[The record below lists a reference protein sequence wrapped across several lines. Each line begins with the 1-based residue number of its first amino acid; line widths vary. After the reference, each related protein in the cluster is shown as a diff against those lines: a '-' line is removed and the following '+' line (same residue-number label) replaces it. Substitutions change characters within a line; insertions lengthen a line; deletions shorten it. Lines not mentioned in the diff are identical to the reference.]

1 MKHISRFEMVNRI
14 DREWKFEKPYNGPKS
29 ANRPKMDEEDNHNK
43 KKIGNEMKKWNRKRE
58 R

>member
-29 ANRPKMDEEDNHNK
+29 ANRPKMDEEDNHNNK
-43 KKIGNEMKKWNRKRE
+43 KNR
-58 R
+58 